1 MDGWIESRTKSKGMV
16 SIYFNG
22 VFHATKHS
30 ERTAVLVQ
38 AAPQEL
44 SSTYQGAVKNT
55 RTGRDRSFER
65 TLSANSFSVSIIFPP
80 DLAIPSCVVIVAPAL
95 FVIVDLAVVLD
106 DILVVRDVS
115 DGTKALLV
123 AKDVERMIQMMEIIG
138 NILTMDDLFDRERS
152 SSVRKFRR

>member
-1 MDGWIESRTKSKGMV
+1 M
-16 SIYFNG
+16 
-22 VFHATKHS
+22 
-30 ERTAVLVQ
+30 
-38 AAPQEL
+38 
-44 SSTYQGAVKNT
+44 
-55 RTGRDRSFER
+55 
-65 TLSANSFSVSIIFPP
+65 
-80 DLAIPSCVVIVAPAL
+80 IVAPAL